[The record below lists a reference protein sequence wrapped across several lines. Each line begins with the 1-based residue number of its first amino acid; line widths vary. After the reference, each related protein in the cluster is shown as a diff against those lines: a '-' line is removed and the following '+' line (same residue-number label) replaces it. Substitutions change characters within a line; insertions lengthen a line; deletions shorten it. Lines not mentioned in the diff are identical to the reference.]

1 MSESP
6 HVTVERTDGIGRVV
20 MNRPDRHNAMDPAMA
35 ETIADSLA
43 DFAADD
49 DVRCIVLTGT
59 GATFNTGA
67 DLAGL
72 EGDESDEAVID
83 SVAGPLHASIRT
95 MTAAPKPVVTGI
107 NGIVAG
113 GGLGLALASDIAIMS
128 DEARIQ
134 YAYPSIGLSGDGGI
148 TWLLPR
154 LLGLR
159 RAQSFALRNEAV
171 EAAEAVD
178 AGLVTEAVPASA
190 FEDRLAET
198 AAELAG
204 GPTQA
209 YARIKRL
216 LFEGEARSLDDHL
229 KRERERLT
237 SLTATDDYAIGVGT
251 FFDDEEPTFTGQ

>member
-6 HVTVERTDGIGRVV
+6 HVRVERTDGIGRVV
-20 MNRPDRHNAMDPAMA
+20 MDRPDRHNAMDPAMA
-35 ETIADSLA
+35 ETVAGSLE
-43 DFAADD
+43 DFASDD
-49 DVRCIVLTGT
+49 DVRCIVLTGS
-59 GATFNTGA
+59 GSTFNTGA

-72 EGDESDEAVID
+72 SGDASDEAVID

-95 MTAAPKPVVTGI
+95 MTTAPKPVVTGI

-159 RAQSFALRNEAV
+159 RAQSFALRNEAF

-178 AGLVTEAVPASA
+178 AGLVTEAVPAPD
-190 FEDRLAET
+190 FDNRLAET
-198 AAELAG
+198 AAELAD

-209 YARIKRL
+209 YGRIKQL

-229 KRERERLT
+229 EHERERLT
-237 SLTATDDYAIGVGT
+237 SLTATADYATGIAT
-251 FFDDEEPTFTGQ
+251 FFDDEEPEFTGR